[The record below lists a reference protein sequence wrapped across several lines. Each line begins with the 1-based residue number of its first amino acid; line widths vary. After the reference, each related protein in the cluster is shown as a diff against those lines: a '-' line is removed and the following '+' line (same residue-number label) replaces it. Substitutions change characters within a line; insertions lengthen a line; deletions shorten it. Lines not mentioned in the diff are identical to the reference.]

1 MKTTKTTASTI
12 NVTPRQMLILKA
24 LVKDDMTTAEL
35 RATLNVKAAFNYL
48 KRLQAHGLVDEFGNA
63 GDGGSIWV
71 ATTAGK
77 KAAKK
82 SK

>member
-1 MKTTKTTASTI
+1 MKTIKIAAVV

-24 LVKDDMTTAEL
+24 LVKTDMSTAEL
-35 RATLNVKAAFNYL
+35 RARLNVKAAFNYL
-48 KRLQAHGLVDEFGNA
+48 KRLQAHGLVDEWTNA

-77 KAAKK
+77 AVAKK